1 MRFLALPLFLF
12 LFMIAPI
19 TVDAAAGKPKL
30 MAVSFHA
37 DWCGSCQQIAPQL
50 EKARGKADLDN
61 KDVLFVK
68 LDLTNGTTR
77 NQSALLASAIG
88 LGDFY
93 AQNKGGTGFVLL
105 VDAATGEHVGKI
117 TKEHD
122 SGKIIE
128 LIHSKLQ

>member
-1 MRFLALPLFLF
+1 MRYVLPLFILF
-12 LFMIAPI
+12 AVALPFQ
-19 TVDAAAGKPKL
+19 VNAGTAPKL

-37 DWCGSCQQIAPQL
+37 DWCGSCNKIAPQL
-50 EKARGKADLDN
+50 QKARGKADLDN
-61 KDVLFVK
+61 KDILFVK

-93 AQNKGGTGFVLL
+93 KENNGKTGFVLL
-105 VDAATGEHVGKI
+105 VDSATGEHVGKI

-122 SGKIIE
+122 SAKIIE
-128 LIHSKLQ
+128 LINSKL

>member
-1 MRFLALPLFLF
+1 MRYVLPLFILFALALPFQ
-12 LFMIAPI
+12 
-19 TVDAAAGKPKL
+19 VSAAGAPKL
-30 MAVSFHA
+30 MAVQFHA
-37 DWCGSCQQIAPQL
+37 DWCGSCAKIEPQL

-68 LDLTNGTTR
+68 LDLTNGMTR
-77 NQSALLASAIG
+77 NQAALLASAIG

-93 AQNKGGTGFVLL
+93 KENNGKTGFVLL

-128 LIHSKLQ
+128 LINSKL

>member
-1 MRFLALPLFLF
+1 MRYILPLFILF
-12 LFMIAPI
+12 AIAVPFQVNAN
-19 TVDAAAGKPKL
+19 TAPKL
-30 MAVSFHA
+30 MVVQFHA
-37 DWCGSCQQIAPQL
+37 DWCGSCAKIEPQL
-50 EKARGKADLDN
+50 DKARGKADLDN

-77 NQSALLASAIG
+77 NQSALLASAVG

-93 AQNKGGTGFVLL
+93 KENNGKTGFVLL
-105 VDAATGEHVGKI
+105 VDGATGEHLGKI

-128 LIHSKLQ
+128 LIQSKL